1 MLIKHNESRPQAVGP
16 AVCRLARQPVI
27 LPSLCWRFRKRR
39 AFGGGRRGRILKTSI
54 QKVRR
59 NDLVEAAFATFLEYG
74 LNGMTMARIGERAG
88 MSHGIVNYYFKNKD
102 QLLSEVVRKA
112 NYLIMQDV
120 ARRLREARS
129 PRARLSAVVVG
140 NFPADLF
147 TRNVARAWVSFYAAI
162 GGMPEFESL
171 QVMVYRRLRS
181 NLVATLKQLTTDV
194 EAERIALGIS
204 VWIDGLWL
212 RQATDREAMTPETAI
227 AAVEH
232 YIDIALATAPSRP
245 SNRPVAPQ
253 RAVRRKA
260 GATARPPGKPQV
272 KGRNR

>member
-1 MLIKHNESRPQAVGP
+1 M
-16 AVCRLARQPVI
+16 
-27 LPSLCWRFRKRR
+27 
-39 AFGGGRRGRILKTSI
+39 KTSI
-54 QKVRR
+54 REVRR
-59 NDLVEAAFATFLEYG
+59 NDLVEAAFATFLEHG

-120 ARRLREARS
+120 ACRLREAGS
-129 PRARLSAVVVG
+129 LRARLSAVVVG
-140 NFPADLF
+140 NFPSNLY

-162 GGMPEFESL
+162 AATPEFESL

-181 NLVATLKQLTTDV
+181 NLVATLKQLTTDI
-194 EAERIALGIS
+194 EAEHIALGIS

-212 RQATDREAMTPETAI
+212 RQATDREAMTPDAAI

-232 YIDIALATAPSRP
+232 YIDTALAAAPSRTSQGIAADQP
-245 SNRPVAPQ
+245 A
-253 RAVRRKA
+253 ARRKA
-260 GATARPPGKPQV
+260 LAGRKPAPKPRGKS
-272 KGRNR
+272 RDR